1 MSSHDYNRGVIFF
14 MILNGKRQV
23 ETTLVLTCRVH
34 DVVYQV
40 CEPGR
45 GLVRQ
50 QVGEKIPGAN
60 KENSF
65 RQKDRQA
72 PSHSIAEHDLSH
84 TGVKTNSP

>member
-72 PSHSIAEHDLSH
+72 PSHSDHR
-84 TGVKTNSP
+84 T